1 MGSNE
6 NTIGTNLEVLIG
18 EARDCQVC
26 APSLP
31 HEPRPIFQA
40 GRSARLLI
48 VGQAPGVR
56 VHASGV
62 PWDDASGDRLREWL
76 QLDRDRFY
84 DPEQVALL
92 PMGFCYP
99 GKGRSG
105 DLPPRRECAPLW
117 MQLFRDQLTGIRLTL
132 AIGVYAQRFL
142 LKDRVRATL
151 TETVRAFN
159 DYLPDAVLP
168 LPHPSPRNNT
178 WLRKNPF
185 FETEVLPELRRRL
198 ARI

>member
-1 MGSNE
+1 
-6 NTIGTNLEVLIG
+6 
-18 EARDCQVC
+18 
-26 APSLP
+26 
-31 HEPRPIFQA
+31 
-40 GRSARLLI
+40 
-48 VGQAPGVR
+48 
-56 VHASGV
+56 V
-62 PWDDASGDRLREWL
+62 P
-76 QLDRDRFY
+76 
-84 DPEQVALL
+84 
-92 PMGFCYP
+92 
-99 GKGRSG
+99 
-105 DLPPRRECAPLW
+105 
-117 MQLFRDQLTGIRLTL
+117 FRDQLTGIRLTL